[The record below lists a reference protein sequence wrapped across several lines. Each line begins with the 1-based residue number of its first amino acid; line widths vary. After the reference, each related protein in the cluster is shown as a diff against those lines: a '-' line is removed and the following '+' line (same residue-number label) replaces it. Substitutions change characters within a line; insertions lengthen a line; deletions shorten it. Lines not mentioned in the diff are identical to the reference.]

1 MYVAFRLVL
10 LFSVFPSSLLTYCF
24 TMNIELFVVLD
35 RVSRIV
41 YMYILYLL
49 LQAGYSWVRFRT
61 YSSFGWV
68 HLDRGLTG
76 LGCLVRCL
84 RGRRGGG
91 KAKIGHTVRLV
102 NRRTTQ
108 PQLCSRRRLEAY
120 LDALTSAAMGTTF
133 HLIAV

>member
-1 MYVAFRLVL
+1 MGIGRVGVGVVLVWSGEGCTW
-10 LFSVFPSSLLTYCF
+10 FSHQFCFFLSWPLLTCCF

-49 LQAGYSWVRFRT
+49 LQAAYSWVRFGT
-61 YSSFGWV
+61 YSSFGWT

-84 RGRRGGG
+84 RGVVGAG
-91 KAKIGHTVRLV
+91 RLILGA
-102 NRRTTQ
+102 Q
-108 PQLCSRRRLEAY
+108 
-120 LDALTSAAMGTTF
+120 
-133 HLIAV
+133 